1 MALKKQPTK
10 KEVVET
16 IKREY
21 AKCLKDPMYFMK
33 KYVKIQNPMKGTV
46 NFELYPFQE
55 DALQKMV
62 DNRYTIILKARQM
75 GISTLVAAYSL
86 YLMTFFKDKNI
97 LVISIN
103 QETAKEIV
111 TRVRYA
117 NSNLPYWLKQESQE
131 DNRLSLRL
139 KNGSQIKAAS
149 ATANSGRSAA
159 LSLLIIDE
167 CVSGDSF
174 IIVRNKKTNIENN
187 IKIEDFYKIFIK
199 DTFEV
204 LTPSG
209 WSSFENIQK
218 TIKRE
223 YCCVKFTDNTEIK
236 CSTSHKFKS
245 VDGKY
250 KYIVQFNVNDE
261 IIGRNNNKTI
271 KSIDIIDDEIELY
284 DLINVEKN
292 HEYYTNDLVSSN
304 CAFIANSNEI
314 WTSAQPALSTGGK
327 AILLSTPNGVQ
338 NFFHR
343 MWVNAEAHCNEF
355 TPIKMPWYLHP
366 DRDQSWRDRQTEQ
379 LGEKK
384 AAQENDC
391 DFQTTGDTAL
401 NSRIITKYENDKAM
415 IHDPI
420 EYRGPSRELWI
431 WQYPM
436 SGVQYILSAD
446 CSRGDG
452 TDYSAFHFSNLK
464 TMEQVAE
471 YKGKMTTKEYGNL
484 LVTIATEYN
493 DAFLVVENNNVGWA
507 TVQQIIDRN
516 YRNLYYG
523 NNKLNVVDIE
533 KSFTNNW
540 DESDHRMVPGFT
552 TTNVNRQLIINNM
565 IILFQNYELVV
576 HSNRLMNEFKTFIWK
591 DGKPQAMKG
600 HNDDLIMAYGIG
612 LWVRNTALRM
622 KMEQYNLNQK
632 MLSCIKTSAL
642 RISDFTNNREYF
654 NANNNTVESNNNL
667 FDKYNAKSTW
677 DMPLSPELAVQ
688 NGVIDQMNTVLGR
701 NMQRD
706 NIFDLKELL

>member
-174 IIVRNKKTNIENN
+174 ITVRNKNTNIENN

-223 YCCVKFTDNTEIK
+223 YCYVKFADNTEIK

-261 IIGRNNNKTI
+261 IIGRNNNK
-271 KSIDIIDDEIELY
+271 KRR
-284 DLINVEKN
+284 NEK
-292 HEYYTNDLVSSN
+292 Y
-304 CAFIANSNEI
+304 
-314 WTSAQPALSTGGK
+314 W
-327 AILLSTPNGVQ
+327 
-338 NFFHR
+338 
-343 MWVNAEAHCNEF
+343 
-355 TPIKMPWYLHP
+355 
-366 DRDQSWRDRQTEQ
+366 
-379 LGEKK
+379 
-384 AAQENDC
+384 
-391 DFQTTGDTAL
+391 
-401 NSRIITKYENDKAM
+401 
-415 IHDPI
+415 
-420 EYRGPSRELWI
+420 
-431 WQYPM
+431 
-436 SGVQYILSAD
+436 
-446 CSRGDG
+446 
-452 TDYSAFHFSNLK
+452 
-464 TMEQVAE
+464 
-471 YKGKMTTKEYGNL
+471 
-484 LVTIATEYN
+484 
-493 DAFLVVENNNVGWA
+493 
-507 TVQQIIDRN
+507 
-516 YRNLYYG
+516 
-523 NNKLNVVDIE
+523 NNK
-533 KSFTNNW
+533 K
-540 DESDHRMVPGFT
+540 GFS
-552 TTNVNRQLIINNM
+552 
-565 IILFQNYELVV
+565 Y
-576 HSNRLMNEFKTFIWK
+576 S
-591 DGKPQAMKG
+591 
-600 HNDDLIMAYGIG
+600 
-612 LWVRNTALRM
+612 
-622 KMEQYNLNQK
+622 
-632 MLSCIKTSAL
+632 
-642 RISDFTNNREYF
+642 
-654 NANNNTVESNNNL
+654 
-667 FDKYNAKSTW
+667 
-677 DMPLSPELAVQ
+677 
-688 NGVIDQMNTVLGR
+688 
-701 NMQRD
+701 
-706 NIFDLKELL
+706 